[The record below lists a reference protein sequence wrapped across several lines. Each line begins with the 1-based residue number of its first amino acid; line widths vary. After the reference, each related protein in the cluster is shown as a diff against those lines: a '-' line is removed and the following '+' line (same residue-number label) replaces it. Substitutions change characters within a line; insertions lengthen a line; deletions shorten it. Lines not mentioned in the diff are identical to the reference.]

1 MTELLSLDEDVES
14 HFGFRETPFGVTP
27 DPRFFYSNPV
37 YVKALAALVY
47 GIKAKKGFMLLTGE
61 VGTGKTILLR
71 KLMRN
76 LEATVQFVFVS
87 ASHLTSHGLV
97 ELIVQ
102 DLGLASKEKPGSEMI
117 HEVHGYLL
125 QQLKNGHTVALLID
139 EAQNLS
145 DAALESLCGLST
157 LETDNAKLLQIVLVG
172 QPELVTN
179 LSKHSM
185 RRIKQRIAIQH
196 RLCALQTMNEVEH
209 YIRHRLH
216 VAGYDG
222 PQIFTKEAIEAI
234 WLYSVGTPRL
244 VNIICD
250 NSLALACEAANK
262 KVSAYM
268 VMKAASGF
276 QLEREAEVP
285 KTGAPEIAVAPTAEI
300 NSETETNKTEAKMGD
315 RSEAPE
321 IAVAS
326 TAEINPETEANKTEV
341 KMGDRSEAPE
351 IAVAPTARINPETE
365 TNKTEV
371 KMGDRSEAPE
381 IAVAPT
387 ARINPETETNKT
399 EVKMGDRSEAPEIAV
414 APTARIN
421 SETET
426 NETEAKMG
434 DRIEAPPV
442 SLRAPEPVAVSA
454 TEAKPSAVSPEFFD
468 HRTHAAT
475 EATAPMSDDQITTR
489 GESRD
494 TFRQKKLGE
503 LTALVGRVNETRFQ
517 KRIGLKWK
525 IGVVF
530 TVVMLILCLFVAAAA
545 YQIIQQTLRDQLD
558 KRALAIATNLSD
570 ASAGHI
576 VGKNLLAF
584 NALILKYT
592 LLDGLAYAFIED
604 GGGEIVAQTLGTF
617 PPELRQGLPVGGQR
631 LPYRRELSLQKKT
644 VYETSVPVLEGQVGI
659 VHVGFW
665 ADAIQKEI
673 QGALLPLIGIMAIVP
688 FIGALLSFLVAHWFV
703 RPIVRLTEV
712 AEKVTRGDLE
722 ARGECVQSRDEIGD
736 LARSLE
742 RMRASLKAA
751 MLRLGP
757 KSA

>member
-76 LEATVQFVFVS
+76 LEPTVQFVFVS
-87 ASHLTSHGLV
+87 ASHLTSYGLI
-97 ELIVQ
+97 ELMVQ

-125 QQLKNGHTVALLID
+125 QQLRNGHTVALLID

-145 DAALESLCGLST
+145 DGALEGLCDLSN
-157 LETDNAKLLQIVLVG
+157 LETDNEKLLQIVLVG
-172 QPELVTN
+172 QPELETK
-179 LSKHSM
+179 LSKPSM

-196 RLCALQTMNEVEH
+196 RLCALQTMDEVEH

-222 PQIFTKEAIEAI
+222 PEIFTKEALEAI
-234 WLYSVGTPRL
+234 WLYSAGTPRL

-262 KVSAYM
+262 KASAYM

-276 QLEREAEVP
+276 QLERGAEVP
-285 KTGAPEIAVAPTAEI
+285 EI
-300 NSETETNKTEAKMGD
+300 G
-315 RSEAPE
+315 
-321 IAVAS
+321 
-326 TAEINPETEANKTEV
+326 
-341 KMGDRSEAPE
+341 APE
-351 IAVAPTARINPETE
+351 IAVAPTARINPKTE
-365 TNKTEV
+365 TNETEV
-371 KMGDRSEAPE
+371 KMGDRDEAP
-381 IAVAPT
+381 A
-387 ARINPETETNKT
+387 
-399 EVKMGDRSEAPEIAV
+399 
-414 APTARIN
+414 
-421 SETET
+421 
-426 NETEAKMG
+426 
-434 DRIEAPPV
+434 V
-442 SLRAPEPVAVSA
+442 SLRAPEPVAVSP
-454 TEAKPSAVSPEFFD
+454 TEAKPPAVSPEFFD
-468 HRTHAAT
+468 HRTHAAA
-475 EATAPMSDDQITTR
+475 EATTPMTSLVSDDQITAR

-494 TFRQKKLGE
+494 TFRRKKLGE

-517 KRIGLKWK
+517 TRIGLKWK
-525 IGVVF
+525 IGGAF
-530 TVVMLILCLFVAAAA
+530 TGVMLILCTFVAAAA
-545 YQIIQQTLRDQLD
+545 YQIIQHTLRDQFD

-570 ASAGHI
+570 AAAGHI
-576 VGKNLLAF
+576 VGKNLLAL
-584 NALILKYT
+584 NALIRKYT
-592 LLDGLAYAFIED
+592 LLDGVAYAFIED
-604 GGGEIVAQTLGTF
+604 GKGDIVAHTLGTF

-631 LPYRRELSLQKKT
+631 LVYRRELSLQKKT

-665 ADAIQKEI
+665 ADAMEKEI
-673 QGALLPLIGIMAIVP
+673 QRALFPLIGIIAIVP

-703 RPIVRLTEV
+703 RPIVRLTEA

-722 ARGECVQSRDEIGD
+722 AGGECVKSRDEIGD

-751 MLRLGP
+751 MLRLGR
-757 KSA
+757 A